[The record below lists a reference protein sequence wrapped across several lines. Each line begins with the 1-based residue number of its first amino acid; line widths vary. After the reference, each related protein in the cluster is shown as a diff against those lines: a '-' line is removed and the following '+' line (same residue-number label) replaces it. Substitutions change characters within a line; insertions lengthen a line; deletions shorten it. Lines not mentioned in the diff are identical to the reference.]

1 MYVTLPNGTIQAFR
15 QSEVTV
21 SMSPQMAGRAVRRLA
36 AGTYI
41 FREGDDASHVY
52 EVQSGILRL
61 TRVLENG
68 RRQVIAFALP
78 GDIVGF
84 PNGDLH
90 HTDCDALG
98 PCEVIPHRRDALENG
113 DGNPETHRRL
123 LKAALREISAM
134 QDHFMML
141 ARKSA
146 TEKVASFLM
155 VMADR
160 VGTRQGRSA
169 TVELQMKRAD
179 IADFLGLTVET
190 VSRTITQLRNCGI
203 ISMHSAQSIT
213 VRDAERLAEMSEAA

>member
-1 MYVTLPNGTIQAFR
+1 MYVTLPTVATDAR
-15 QSEVTV
+15 QPTV
-21 SMSPQMAGRAVRRLA
+21 AVVSRSTPSGVRSVRRLA
-36 AGTYI
+36 AGAHV
-41 FREGDDASHVY
+41 FREGDAASHIY
-52 EVQSGILRL
+52 EVQTGILRL

-98 PCEVIPHRRDALENG
+98 PCEVILHRREALEHG
-113 DGNPETHRRL
+113 DGDPETHRRL
-123 LKAALREISAM
+123 LVAALREISAM

-155 VMADR
+155 VLTER
-160 VGTRQGRSA
+160 IGIRQGGSS
-169 TVELQMKRAD
+169 TIELKMNRAD
-179 IADFLGLTVET
+179 IADFLGLTIET
-190 VSRTITQLRNCGI
+190 VSRTFTHLRKSGV
-203 ISMHSAQSIT
+203 ISLHSAQS
-213 VRDAERLAEMSEAA
+213 VVVPDADRLAEVSEAA